1 MKQNNEN
8 KKSYPNIEITEDVP
22 NRAHTAMKNQ
32 AGMKSNQQSQNKQT
46 NNAKNSKGQD
56 CK

>member
-1 MKQNNEN
+1 MKQNNDN
-8 KKSYPNIEITEDVP
+8 KKAKNIEITDAVP
-22 NRAHTAMKNQ
+22 NRAHTEMKNQ

-46 NNAKNSKGQD
+46 NNAKSSKGQN

>member
-46 NNAKNSKGQD
+46 NNAKSSKGQD